1 MGSIQSLDGSLG
13 LIRRRVGYESKSFA
27 SVVGISDC
35 PTALK
40 GRPEIILR
48 GLLTDIV
55 NKQLCTLDIISS
67 SSTTTS
73 SSTASAPAVTA
84 VTTPLTLWSSDVH
97 LNGSAGNFSV
107 IHAFD
112 TGICFF
118 IGTEFNKS
126 KATARVK
133 KVSDLTILFYG
144 SLEVKFSIIT
154 KSFLPA
160 AKPSAQVSKSFFSF
174 SLSSHHQIWE

>member
-1 MGSIQSLDGSLG
+1 MGSIHSLDGSLG

-27 SVVGISDC
+27 SVVGISDS
-35 PTALK
+35 PIALK
-40 GRPEIILR
+40 GRPEIILG
-48 GLLTDIV
+48 GLLTNIV
-55 NKQLCTLDIISS
+55 NKKLCTLNIISS

-73 SSTASAPAVTA
+73 SSSATMASAPT
-84 VTTPLTLWSSDVH
+84 VTTVTTLLTLWSSDVH

-107 IHAFD
+107 IHTFN

-133 KVSDLTILFYG
+133 KVSDLTILFYR
-144 SLEVKFSIIT
+144 SLKVKISIIT
-154 KSFLPA
+154 KSF
-160 AKPSAQVSKSFFSF
+160 FC
-174 SLSSHHQIWE
+174 